1 MDSRGKDRMLDIG
14 YSFEGKALGRGFARR
29 MRLRGDDARRQFE
42 AGNFPEAILAV
53 QEALE
58 LNAKMIALATVGK
71 YPREHVIDE
80 RRLSGFVKAV
90 IEAATSADVTFR
102 FLPEDLVR
110 VFLLA
115 RFWSQMYPVVKY
127 GIEELGVAPQ
137 RIFGREEAELALHH
151 LSQVSEIGP
160 KLVDYFGPCVA

>member
-1 MDSRGKDRMLDIG
+1 MLDIG

-29 MRLRGDDARRQFE
+29 LRLRGEDAQRQFE
-42 AGNFPEAILAV
+42 GGNFPEAILAV

-80 RRLSGFVKAV
+80 RRLSGFVR
-90 IEAATSADVTFR
+90 AAIDAASSALVTFR
-102 FLPEDLVR
+102 FQPEDLVR
-110 VFLLA
+110 AFLLA
-115 RFWSQMYPVVKY
+115 RFWSQLYPVVKY
-127 GIEELGVAPQ
+127 GIEELGVGPQ

-151 LSQVSEIGP
+151 LSEVGEIGP
-160 KLVDYFGPCVA
+160 KLVDYYGPCTA